1 MYGGQMIE
9 TGNVDE
15 IFYGPK
21 HPYTWGLLSS
31 MPDLTTSN
39 DRLNCNSWNTTRFIT
54 STDAF
59 ARRSQYALDID
70 FKEEAPWF
78 KVSPTHF
85 VKSWLLDER
94 APKVEPPLAVQKRFK
109 TLPNQYEQPIKR
121 EGGV

>member
-1 MYGGQMIE
+1 MGIIIIHARFNYEYDTDLIAIPG
-9 TGNVDE
+9 T
-15 IFYGPK
+15 P
-21 HPYTWGLLSS
+21 
-31 MPDLTTSN
+31 PDL
-39 DRLNCNSWNTTRFIT
+39 LHPPVG
-54 STDAF
+54 DAF

-109 TLPNQYEQPIKR
+109 TLPNQYEQPIKVER
-121 EGGV
+121 VAFND